1 MSNPHEIR
9 TVKCAH
15 CGKVRQEANHWFVVA
30 VEGGR
35 FRCAPLGPIVSKPD
49 GVGTWPG
56 RGRLRKID
64 EPACG
69 QQCAQ
74 KLFEKYLASGMVRLT
89 DDTKPTGREGSER
102 EARY

>member
-1 MSNPHEIR
+1 MSNPHEIK

-15 CGKVRQEANHWFVVA
+15 CGKVRQDANHWFVSA

-35 FRCAPLGPIVSKPD
+35 FRCGPLLTPKA
-49 GVGTWPG
+49 GVNGTSLG
-56 RGRLRKID
+56 AARRLKKTQ

-74 KLFEKYLASGMVRLT
+74 KLFERYLAATASGQCKGAEVAART
-89 DDTKPTGREGSER
+89 EER
-102 EARY
+102 QTV

>member
-15 CGKVRQEANHWFVVA
+15 CGTVRQAANHWFVA
-30 VEGGR
+30 TVEGGS
-35 FRCAPLGPIVSKPD
+35 FRCRPLAPLALA
-49 GVGTWPG
+49 VGASGGSPSAG
-56 RGRLRKID
+56 QRLKTGE

-74 KLFEKYLASGMVRLT
+74 KLFERYLAGETISHQG
-89 DDTKPTGREGSER
+89 
-102 EARY
+102 

>member
-1 MSNPHEIR
+1 MSNPHEIK

-15 CGKVRQEANHWFVVA
+15 CGKVRQDANHWFVSA

-35 FRCAPLGPIVSKPD
+35 FRCRPLLTPKV
-49 GVGTWPG
+49 GVNGTSLDA
-56 RGRLRKID
+56 RRKLKKTE

-74 KLFEKYLASGMVRLT
+74 KLFEKYLAATASGQWNVAQSAT
-89 DDTKPTGREGSER
+89 TTEER
-102 EARY
+102 QTV

>member
-15 CGKVRQEANHWFVVA
+15 CGKVRQETNHWFVITM
-30 VEGGR
+30 ENEK
-35 FRCAPLGPIVSKPD
+35 FRCAPLNVE
-49 GVGTWPG
+49 
-56 RGRLRKID
+56 RRLQKTE

-74 KLFEKYLASGMVRLT
+74 KLFEKYLA
-89 DDTKPTGREGSER
+89 GRSTQPPALSVQRKEQ
-102 EARY
+102 AT